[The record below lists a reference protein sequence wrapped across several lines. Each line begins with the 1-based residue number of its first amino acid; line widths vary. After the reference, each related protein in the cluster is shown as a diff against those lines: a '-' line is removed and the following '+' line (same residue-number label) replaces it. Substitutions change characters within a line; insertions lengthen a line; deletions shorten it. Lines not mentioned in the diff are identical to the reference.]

1 MTDIIKTLKQID
13 NGGVHLP
20 RRALL
25 GGLLGVIAAPA
36 IVKASSLMAVKS
48 MPPTD
53 YLLEAATQHY
63 AYGYTEVGY
72 THSIT
77 DGRKLSRFAQAIM
90 PGLDMLP
97 MHPPQYVID
106 MYNKIGQEH
115 ANRHQ

>member
-48 MPPTD
+48 MPTPEDFVTD
-53 YLLEAATQHY
+53 NLKVICREHY
-63 AYGYTEVGY
+63 SFNYMDEY
-72 THSIT
+72 
-77 DGRKLSRFAQAIM
+77 KLSRFAQAIM
-90 PGLDMLP
+90 PGLDQIP
-97 MHPPQYVID
+97 NHPPQYVID